1 MPLSDIED
9 VHTAYRTLP
18 ETIASR
24 ARVFCTAV
32 YSLGNCDR
40 RALQVHEK
48 AFWARHERLCAAV
61 GGAKRDRDDFCHVPL
76 RSGKRSPAEV
86 SARVMC
92 MTV

>member
-61 GGAKRDRDDFCHVPL
+61 GGAKRDRDDSCQKKLFV
-76 RSGKRSPAEV
+76 SEEFDFNDFSP
-86 SARVMC
+86 
-92 MTV
+92 